1 MNRINASRPMHS
13 GTTSVVQPQEMN
25 FTIPQDLAQSG
36 IPAPQSGVPG
46 TNPAV
51 PAQQLQD
58 LSNPY
63 SQTT

>member
-1 MNRINASRPMHS
+1 MNKVNASRPMHG

-36 IPAPQSGVPG
+36 IPAPQTGVPG
-46 TNPAV
+46 INMAV
-51 PAQQLQD
+51 PAEQLKD

>member
-1 MNRINASRPMHS
+1 MNKVNASRPMHG
-13 GTTSVVQPQEMN
+13 GTTSVVQHQEMN

-36 IPAPQSGVPG
+36 VPG
-46 TNPAV
+46 INMAV
-51 PAQQLQD
+51 PAEQLKD